1 MKPALFFI
9 ASALAGAALGAR
21 LTLMVPD
28 DILRYGLLVVLP
40 IVALVVLKRK
50 DFALTKKEAEHPRF
64 ALALFFAFII
74 GMYDGFY
81 GPGTGTFL
89 ILSLT
94 GVAGYAIHHAVG
106 YTKVINLSSNVS
118 SLIVFL
124 ANGRVVI
131 PLAGAAIIF
140 SVAGQYIGA
149 KPVSYTHLDVYKRQV
164 KDLLS
169 LGIQPDIVVCRTDY
183 PLEADLR
190 KKIALF
196 CNVPVSHVIEN
207 TNRPLLYDVV
217 FSMQREGLDRV
228 VLNRLRMEDKEP
240 DLGDWQHMVWSLL
253 HPEKTVNIALVGKYA
268 SLRLSLIHI

>member
-1 MKPALFFI
+1 MNPGLTAYLIVCPLVFLSGVVDAIGGGGGIISLPAYLLAGLPPQLAIGSNKLSSAVGTTVSTAIFVRRGFVDMKPALFFI

-21 LTLMVPD
+21 LALMVPD

-40 IVALVVLKRK
+40 IVALVVFKRK

-149 KPVSYTHLDVYKRQV
+149 KLVLRDGQKIVRPVIVIV
-164 KDLLS
+164 LL
-169 LGIQPDIVVCRTDY
+169 L
-183 PLEADLR
+183 
-190 KKIALF
+190 LF
-196 CNVPVSHVIEN
+196 IKVFYDTVI
-207 TNRPLLYDVV
+207 
-217 FSMQREGLDRV
+217 S
-228 VLNRLRMEDKEP
+228 
-240 DLGDWQHMVWSLL
+240 
-253 HPEKTVNIALVGKYA
+253 
-268 SLRLSLIHI
+268 